1 METKT
6 TTWNVDPTHSE
17 ILFKVKHLVI
27 STVTGSFKK
36 FEGKI
41 ETNSREEFDGAEVTF
56 HLDTNTVDTN
66 MKDRD
71 THLKSQE
78 FFHSEKFPK
87 LSFSGK
93 MKKESGDKYKL
104 AGTMTIK
111 DTKKEVEFVAEYG
124 GTAVDGYSQTKAGF
138 EITGAINRKEFG
150 LTWDMVTETGSIVVS
165 NQVKLQLN
173 IQLVKS

>member
-1 METKT
+1 
-6 TTWNVDPTHSE
+6 
-17 ILFKVKHLVI
+17 
-27 STVTGSFKK
+27 
-36 FEGKI
+36 
-41 ETNSREEFDGAEVTF
+41 
-56 HLDTNTVDTN
+56 

-71 THLKSQE
+71 THLKSEE
-78 FFHSEKFPK
+78 FFLSEKFPK
-87 LSFSGK
+87 RTFSGK

-111 DTKKEVEFVAEYG
+111 DTKKAVEFTAVYG
-124 GTAVDGYSQTKAGF
+124 GTAVDGYGQTKAGF
-138 EITGAINRKEFG
+138 EITGVINRKEFE